1 MTDRKKDDLAEY
13 IPSKFPIKCV
23 VCNGFGTLKYG
34 EIVCH
39 ACKGKGYILVPAKKK
54 EDEE

>member
-54 EDEE
+54 EDEK